1 MDWILTPIIPFCQLL
16 LCNAESEQQLTLN
29 VKNEAMFYM
38 ITWKIL
44 YGNVAS
50 SPMRK
55 EKKNTKKKIGKS
67 IAYFCIIN
75 FLQSLCLKEANI
87 YYFTVSVGQDS
98 WYSLT
103 VPSGSG
109 PLKAAVQ
116 VLARAAVIL
125 RLNRERIS
133 FQVHLWVGGTIQ
145 FLVCC
150 LIEGLRSSI
159 AVGWRPPLVSRWTS
173 P

>member
-55 EKKNTKKKIGKS
+55 EKKIQRRKLAK
-67 IAYFCIIN
+67 
-75 FLQSLCLKEANI
+75 
-87 YYFTVSVGQDS
+87 
-98 WYSLT
+98 
-103 VPSGSG
+103 
-109 PLKAAVQ
+109 
-116 VLARAAVIL
+116 VLL
-125 RLNRERIS
+125 IS
-133 FQVHLWVGGTIQ
+133 
-145 FLVCC
+145 
-150 LIEGLRSSI
+150 
-159 AVGWRPPLVSRWTS
+159 A
-173 P
+173 